1 MRSCRAS
8 VYDKAKPIKPKL
20 YVPGIYVIISEV
32 LQPEGLMVIM
42 EKVDVPEVKITP
54 TIPSN
59 FQTPKG
65 LKVRHP
71 LFGYGNVLLAS
82 CRT

>member
-1 MRSCRAS
+1 M
-8 VYDKAKPIKPKL
+8 L
-20 YVPGIYVIISEV
+20 YIPDIYEIISEV

-42 EKVDVPEVKITP
+42 EKVDVSQVKMTP
-54 TIPSN
+54 AKQSN

-65 LKVRHP
+65 LRVRHP

-82 CRT
+82 CRK

>member
-1 MRSCRAS
+1 MQSCRAS
-8 VYDKAKPIKPKL
+8 IYDKVKPIKPKL
-20 YVPGIYVIISEV
+20 YISDIYVIISEV

-42 EKVDVPEVKITP
+42 EKVDVPEVKMTL

-65 LKVRHP
+65 LRVRHP

-82 CRT
+82 CTT